1 MEKLRIEGGKKLKGK
16 VRVGGAK
23 NAALPELVASLM
35 TDEPLHLANVPDV
48 RDVATICRLLE
59 HLGVGVERRPGGEII
74 TNVDHLVSCEA
85 PYDLVKTMRASF
97 LVLGPLLAR
106 TGQARVSL
114 PGGCAIGARPV
125 DRHLSALARLGAD
138 LRVEHGYVVA
148 EADRLRGAE
157 ILFDVP
163 TVGGTENCLMAATFA
178 EGTTVINN
186 AAREP
191 EVEDLANLLISM
203 GADIEGAGTDTIVL
217 HGVDCLDGARHSV
230 IPDRIEAGTY
240 VIAGALVGD
249 PLEVTQCHPS
259 HLDAVLDKVA
269 ETGADLKVEG
279 DSVVVRSP
287 ESLQS
292 ADMKTQ
298 PHPGFPTD
306 MQAQYMV
313 LMTQAT
319 GSSIITETIFEN
331 RFMHVPE
338 LSRMGADIA
347 IDGSTAVVRGPSSLS
362 GAKVMATD
370 LRASASL
377 VLAGLAATGT
387 TIIDRLYHLDRGYEG
402 LAGKLSDAGAD
413 VERFR
418 D

>member
-1 MEKLRIEGGKKLKGK
+1 MEKLRIEGGKKLSGK

-35 TDEPLHLANVPDV
+35 TNEPLQLTNVPDV

-59 HLGVGVERRPGGEII
+59 HLGVGVERKAGGEVL
-74 TNVDHLVSCEA
+74 TNVEHLTSCEA

-138 LRVEHGYVVA
+138 IRVEHGYVVA

-178 EGTTVINN
+178 EGTTVIHN

-203 GADIEGAGTDTIVL
+203 GADIEGAGTDTVVL
-217 HGVDCLDGARHSV
+217 RGVDSLTGAKHNV

-240 VIAGALVGD
+240 VIAGALVGE
-249 PLEVTQCHPS
+249 PLEVTHCHPP
-259 HLDAVLDKVA
+259 HLDAVLDKVT
-269 ETGADLKVEG
+269 ETGASLTIKD
-279 DSVVVRSP
+279 DSILVSASESP
-287 ESLQS
+287 QS

-313 LMTQAT
+313 LMTQAS

-338 LSRMGADIA
+338 LSRMGADIS
-347 IDGSTAVVRGPSSLS
+347 IDGSTAVVRGPSPLS
-362 GAKVMATD
+362 GANVMATD

-377 VLAGLAATGT
+377 VLAGLVASGT
-387 TIIDRLYHLDRGYEG
+387 TVIDRLYHLDRGYEG
-402 LAGKLSDAGAD
+402 LAGKLSSAGAD

-418 D
+418 E

>member
-1 MEKLRIEGGKKLKGK
+1 MEKLRIEGGKRLSGK

-23 NAALPELVASLM
+23 NAALPALVASLM
-35 TDEPLHLANVPDV
+35 TDEPLHLTNVPDV

-59 HLGVGVERRPGGEII
+59 HLGVAVERREDGEVI
-74 TNVDHLVSCEA
+74 TNVGHLTSCEA

-97 LVLGPLLAR
+97 LVLGPLLGR
-106 TGQARVSL
+106 RGQARVSL

-178 EGTTVINN
+178 EGTTVMNN
-186 AAREP
+186 TAREP
-191 EVEDLANLLISM
+191 EVEDLARLLISM
-203 GADIEGAGTDTIVL
+203 GADIEGAGTDTIVVRGVESL
-217 HGVDCLDGARHSV
+217 HGVEHRV

-249 PLEVTQCHPS
+249 SMEVTHCHPP
-259 HLDAVLDKVA
+259 HLEAVLDKVS
-269 ETGADLKVEG
+269 ETGVELTVG
-279 DSVVVRSP
+279 EDSIRVTAP
-287 ESLQS
+287 ESLRS
-292 ADMKTQ
+292 ADVKTQ

-319 GSSIITETIFEN
+319 GSSIIAETIFEN

-338 LSRMGADIA
+338 LSRMGADIS
-347 IDGSTAVVRGPSSLS
+347 IDGHTAVVRGPSPLS
-362 GAKVMATD
+362 GARVMATD

-377 VLAGLAATGT
+377 VLAGLVASGS
-387 TIIDRLYHLDRGYEG
+387 TIVDRLYHLDRGYEG
-402 LAGKLSDAGAD
+402 LAGKLSLAGAD
-413 VERFR
+413 VQRFR

>member
-1 MEKLRIEGGKKLKGK
+1 MEKLRIQGGKKLSGK

-35 TDEPLHLANVPDV
+35 TDEPLHLTNVPDV

-59 HLGVGVERRPGGEII
+59 HLGVGVERREDGEVL
-74 TNVDHLVSCEA
+74 TNVDHLTSCEA

-138 LRVEHGYVVA
+138 IRVEHGYVVA

-178 EGTTVINN
+178 EGTTVIHN

-191 EVEDLANLLISM
+191 EVEDLAKLLISM

-217 HGVDCLDGARHSV
+217 HGVDSLDGAKHSV

-240 VIAGALVGD
+240 VVAGALVGD
-249 PLEVTQCHPS
+249 PLEVSCCHPP

-269 ETGADLKVEG
+269 ETGATLTIG
-279 DSVVVRSP
+279 DDDILVSAP

-338 LSRMGADIA
+338 LSRMGADIS
-347 IDGSTAVVRGPSSLS
+347 IDGSTAVVRGPSPLS
-362 GAKVMATD
+362 GANVMATD

-377 VLAGLAATGT
+377 VLAGLVGAGT
-387 TIIDRLYHLDRGYEG
+387 TVIDRLYHLDRGYEG
-402 LAGKLSDAGAD
+402 LAAKLSSAGAD

-418 D
+418 E

>member
-1 MEKLRIEGGKKLKGK
+1 
-16 VRVGGAK
+16 
-23 NAALPELVASLM
+23 
-35 TDEPLHLANVPDV
+35 
-48 RDVATICRLLE
+48 
-59 HLGVGVERRPGGEII
+59 
-74 TNVDHLVSCEA
+74 
-85 PYDLVKTMRASF
+85 MRASF

-148 EADRLRGAE
+148 EADRLHGAE

-163 TVGGTENCLMAATFA
+163 TVGGTENLLMAATFA
-178 EGTTVINN
+178 EGTTVIHN

-203 GADIEGAGTDTIVL
+203 GADIEGAGTDTVVL
-217 HGVDCLDGARHSV
+217 HGVDSLDGTKHSV

-240 VIAGALVGD
+240 VIAGALVGG
-249 PLEVTQCHPS
+249 PLEVTHCNPH

-269 ETGADLKVEG
+269 ETGVEMTISE
-279 DSVVVRSP
+279 DSILMTAP
-287 ESLQS
+287 ESLCS

-319 GSSIITETIFEN
+319 GSAIIAETIFEN

-338 LSRMGADIA
+338 LSRMGADIS

-377 VLAGLAATGT
+377 VLAGLAASGT

-402 LAGKLSDAGAD
+402 LAAKLSHAGAD